1 MEEETNFA
9 IPIDDAIKRFYEH
22 LNAHERTILSA
33 KFGDGKTYFLQK
45 FMEDEKV
52 KEDYMFLTLYPVNYQ
67 VAENRDIFELI
78 KYDLL
83 IQMFTRK
90 ILSPEFKLTKAQVLA
105 WCLQLHSPSI
115 AEGLLPI
122 ISELCLDEKSVKV
135 VSTILTGKKL
145 LGKVKQKVT
154 DLEESVRDKQIDQ
167 FLKEMSKNPIL
178 GQDVITGIIQQG
190 ITEYKKTN
198 RDKEIVLVIED
209 LDRIDPAHLFRILN
223 VFSAHIDYHYRL
235 GSNPRLPY
243 VGNKFGLDK
252 VVFVMNYDCTESIFK
267 HFYGAYADY
276 KGYINKFCSS
286 NYFTYSFDQQKEEY
300 CYKRIITNTRI
311 DSYTIKLFIRP
322 EDLSQHTVREVVYAI
337 EGLDDYVLVRLTDET
352 YYGKTIVLHDGVL
365 RVIAILR
372 RLGMSNDD
380 IKNRLV
386 ECMEDKEQYKVVLSY
401 MAGFLAYNKWGTYK
415 GILHYRYPHGNGPSL
430 FEINSFDHY
439 GRADCSFFVDNTSE
453 RKDTKEI
460 SQILDK
466 LLKMVAP

>member
-1 MEEETNFA
+1 MDENNFI
-9 IPIDDAIKRFYEH
+9 IPVDDAIKRFYEH

-52 KEDYMFLTLYPVNYQ
+52 KEGYTFLTLYPVNYQ

-83 IQMFTRK
+83 IQMYAQR
-90 ILSPEFKLTKAQVLA
+90 ILSPEFKLTKAQALA
-105 WCLQLHSPSI
+105 WCLQLHAPSI

-122 ISELCLDEKSVKV
+122 ISELCLGEKSVKV
-135 VSTILTGKKL
+135 VSAILTGKKL

-154 DLEESVRDKQIDQ
+154 GLEESVRDKQIDQ
-167 FLKEMSKNPIL
+167 FLKEMSKNPIS

-190 ITEYKKTN
+190 ITDYKKEN
-198 RDKEIVLVIED
+198 QDKEIVLVIED
-209 LDRIDPAHLFRILN
+209 LDRMDPAHLFRILN

-235 GSNPRLPY
+235 GANPHLPY

-252 VVFVMNYDCTESIFK
+252 VVFVMNYENTESIYK
-267 HFYGAYADY
+267 HFYGPEADFI
-276 KGYINKFCSS
+276 GYINKFCSS

-300 CYKRIITNTRI
+300 YYKRIIDNTRV
-311 DSYTIKLFIRP
+311 DPNTIRLFIRP
-322 EDLSQHTVREVVYAI
+322 EDLSEHTVREVVNAI
-337 EGLDDYVLVRLTDET
+337 EGLDDYVLVGLTDET
-352 YYGKTIVLHDGVL
+352 YYGKTIDLHDGVL

-372 RLGMSNDD
+372 KIGMSNDD
-380 IKNRLV
+380 IKNRLMA
-386 ECMEDKEQYKVVLSY
+386 CMEEKEHYKTVLSY
-401 MAGFLAYNKWGTYK
+401 MAGFLTYIKWGNYK
-415 GILHYRYPHGNGPSL
+415 GILHYRYPHGNVPSL
-430 FEINSFDHY
+430 FKINSFDLY
-439 GRADCSFFVDNTSE
+439 GKAHCSYFVDNTCE

-466 LLKMVAP
+466 LLKMVAA

>member
-1 MEEETNFA
+1 MEKEKCFN
-9 IPIDDAIKRFYEH
+9 IPVDDAIKRFYEH

-45 FMEDEKV
+45 FMEEEKV
-52 KEDYMFLTLYPVNYQ
+52 KEGYTFLTLYPVNYQ

-83 IQMFTRK
+83 IQMFAQN
-90 ILSPEFKLTKAQVLA
+90 ILSPGFKLTKAQALA
-105 WCLQLHSPSI
+105 WCLQLHAPSI

-135 VSTILTGKKL
+135 VSAILTGKKL
-145 LGKVKQKVT
+145 LSKVKQKVT

-167 FLKEMSKNPIL
+167 FLKEMSKNPIS

-190 ITEYKKTN
+190 ITDYKKAN
-198 RDKEIVLVIED
+198 QDKEIVLVIED
-209 LDRIDPAHLFRILN
+209 LDRMDPAHLFRIIN

-235 GSNPRLPY
+235 GANPHLPY

-267 HFYGAYADY
+267 HFYGANADY

-286 NYFTYSFDQQKEEY
+286 NHFTYSFDQQKEEY
-300 CYKRIITNTRI
+300 YYKRIIDNTRV
-311 DSYTIKLFIRP
+311 DPNTVRLFIRP
-322 EDLSQHTVREVVYAI
+322 EDLSKHTVREVVNAI
-337 EGLDDYVLVRLTDET
+337 EGLDDYVLVRLTYDT
-352 YYGKTIVLHDGVL
+352 YYRKTFDLHDGLL

-372 RLGMSNDD
+372 KLGMSNDD
-380 IKNRLV
+380 IKNRLMT
-386 ECMEDKEQYKVVLSY
+386 CMGDKEQYKVVFSY
-401 MAGFLAYNKWGTYK
+401 MAGFLAHIKWGNYK
-415 GILHYRYPHGNGPSL
+415 GKIHYRYSHGNEPSF
-430 FEINSFDHY
+430 FEINTFDQY
-439 GRADCSFFVDNTSE
+439 GRADCSFFVENTNG

-460 SQILDK
+460 SQILDN
-466 LLKMVAP
+466 LLKMVAS

>member
-1 MEEETNFA
+1 MEEDNHFN
-9 IPIDDAIKRFYEH
+9 IPVDDAIKRFYEH

-52 KEDYMFLTLYPVNYQ
+52 KEGYTFLTLYPVNYQ

-83 IQMFTRK
+83 IQMFAQN
-90 ILSPEFKLTKAQVLA
+90 ILSPEFRLTKAQALA
-105 WCLQLHSPSI
+105 WCLQLHAPSI

-135 VSTILTGKKL
+135 VSAILTGKKL

-154 DLEESVRDKQIDQ
+154 DLEESARDKQIDL
-167 FLKEMSKNPIL
+167 FLKEMNKNPIS

-190 ITEYKKTN
+190 IVDFKKIN
-198 RDKEIVLVIED
+198 SDKEIVLVIED
-209 LDRIDPAHLFRILN
+209 LDRMDPAHLFRILN
-223 VFSAHIDYHYRL
+223 VFSAHIDHHYRL
-235 GSNPRLPY
+235 GSDSRLPY

-252 VVFVMNYDCTESIFK
+252 VIFVMNYDCTESIFK
-267 HFYGAYADY
+267 HFYGANADY

-286 NYFTYSFDQQKEEY
+286 NYFTYSFDQQKEDY
-300 CYKRIITNTRI
+300 YYKRIIDNTRI
-311 DSYTIKLFIRP
+311 DPNTVRLFIRP
-322 EDLSQHTVREVVYAI
+322 EDLSEHTVREVVNAI
-337 EGLDDYVLVRLTDET
+337 EGLDDYVLVGLTDET

-380 IKNRLV
+380 IKNRLMT
-386 ECMEDKEQYKVVLSY
+386 CMDDKEQYKAVLSY
-401 MAGFLAYNKWGTYK
+401 MAGFLAYIKWRNYK
-415 GILHYRYPHGNGPSL
+415 GVLHYRYPHGSVPSL
-430 FEINSFDHY
+430 FEINTFDQY
-439 GRADCSFFVDNTSE
+439 GRADCSFFVDNTNDK
-453 RKDTKEI
+453 KDTKEI
-460 SQILDK
+460 SQILDS
-466 LLKMVAP
+466 LLKMVAS

>member
-1 MEEETNFA
+1 MDENNFI
-9 IPIDDAIKRFYEH
+9 IPVDDAIKRFYEH

-52 KEDYMFLTLYPVNYQ
+52 KEGYTFLTLYPVNYQ

-83 IQMFTRK
+83 IQMFAQN
-90 ILSPEFKLTKAQVLA
+90 ILSPEFKLTKAQALA
-105 WCLQLHSPSI
+105 WCLQLHAPSI

-135 VSTILTGKKL
+135 LSAILTGKKL

-154 DLEESVRDKQIDQ
+154 DLEESVRDKRIDQ
-167 FLKEMSKNPIL
+167 FLKEMNKNPIS

-190 ITEYKKTN
+190 ITEYKKAN
-198 RDKEIVLVIED
+198 QDKEIVFVIED
-209 LDRIDPAHLFRILN
+209 MDRMDPAHLFRILN
-223 VFSAHIDYHYRL
+223 VFSAHIDHHYRL
-235 GSNPRLPY
+235 GANPCLPY

-252 VVFVMNYDCTESIFK
+252 VIFVMNYDCTESIFK
-267 HFYGAYADY
+267 HFYGADADY

-286 NYFTYSFDQQKEEY
+286 NHFTYSFNQQKEEY
-300 CYKRIITNTRI
+300 YYNRIISNTRI
-311 DSYTIKLFIRP
+311 DPNTITLFIRP
-322 EDLSQHTVREVVYAI
+322 EDLSQHTIREVVNAI

-372 RLGMSNDD
+372 KLGMSNDD
-380 IKNRLV
+380 IKNRLMA
-386 ECMEDKEQYKVVLSY
+386 CMEEKEQYKVVISY
-401 MAGFLAYNKWGTYK
+401 MAGFLTYIKRGNYK
-415 GILHYRYPHGNGPSL
+415 GHIHYRYSHGNEPSI

-439 GRADCSFFVDNTSE
+439 GRADCSFFVDNTNE

-460 SQILDK
+460 SQILNK
-466 LLKMVAP
+466 LLEMVAS